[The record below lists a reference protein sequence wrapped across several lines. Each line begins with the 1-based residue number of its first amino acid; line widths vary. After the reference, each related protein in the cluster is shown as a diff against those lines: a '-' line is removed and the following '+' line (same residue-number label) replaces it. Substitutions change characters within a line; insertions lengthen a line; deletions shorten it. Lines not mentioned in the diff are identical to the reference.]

1 MIVIK
6 HISLV
11 SYLENVVTLPFIN
24 FFCEKLIKK
33 GTQKKLRQTISY
45 SMHVNNVLRENDR
58 YLPPRCSVCFI
69 LKKIFNLLI
78 IIIPDIE

>member
-33 GTQKKLRQTISY
+33 GTQKKLRQSHTLCMLTMCEEKMTDI
-45 SMHVNNVLRENDR
+45 
-58 YLPPRCSVCFI
+58 YLPGVVFVSY
-69 LKKIFNLLI
+69 
-78 IIIPDIE
+78 